1 MQLHPRC
8 TVAKSPRLFLQLSV
22 PLNSFCLCSS
32 NTLRRFVLFSRK
44 KNTNKGE
51 AFSPNKKLHLKSS
64 RECVLRRVTRSLF
77 RVEQH
82 CKFMSACSFHWYS
95 DNACQM
101 QLSLHLQSSLS
112 CLLVST
118 GSAKFNSCFKM
129 GIKLGCSCF
138 SHQNT
143 RAQSWGRVHGFIT
156 PLSDTAA
163 IRS

>member
-1 MQLHPRC
+1 M
-8 TVAKSPRLFLQLSV
+8 
-22 PLNSFCLCSS
+22 
-32 NTLRRFVLFSRK
+32 
-44 KNTNKGE
+44 
-51 AFSPNKKLHLKSS
+51 PNKKLHLKSS
-64 RECVLRRVTRSLF
+64 RECILRRVTQSLF

-101 QLSLHLQSSLS
+101 QLSLHLQNLLS
-112 CLLVST
+112 RLLVST

-163 IRS
+163 ICSLKKKKTQNKKTTTVSLLQETCDILLFLSLLANSYPMS